1 MKCLDYTLKDLKNRG
16 IILLNTMIVLF
27 IFSSIFMHIVY
38 SFQLQIQSSSYLEE
52 AKEQQEIEIKILR
65 CVVDANCY
73 DLSFYLHDS
82 QVEIYFLDTE
92 VTVDIFGKYNFTI
105 EMILDLDNFHIIHY
119 NYSGTQGGQH
129 DSS

>member
-1 MKCLDYTLKDLKNRG
+1 
-16 IILLNTMIVLF
+16 MIVLF

-38 SFQLQIQSSSYLEE
+38 SIQLQLQGAAYLED
-52 AKEQQEIEIKILR
+52 AKAQQEIEIKILK
-65 CVVDANCY
+65 CVVDAHCY
-73 DLSFYLHDS
+73 DLSFNYHDS

-92 VTVDIFGKYNFTI
+92 VTVDVFGKYNFTI